1 MRNKILIH
9 TIIYASLLTHFN
21 VYSGEQE
28 KSVLKKQTKETI
40 FTTESSLRLY
50 REARAIIVNALPGE
64 QIRAEKILIESI
76 RQNPKNVD
84 AYIELSKLIQMQVT
98 QGYRRH
104 PFELQKS
111 IELITQA
118 YELDPNRPKTCFAR
132 ADILYYA
139 GQSKAAEDIYIETL
153 SKYPEH
159 LDSYIEKARIF
170 ADRNPQ
176 ESLKNIELALKN
188 GATTDD
194 ISQFATT
201 AIVRLTKPEDTGNA
215 LKEFAKKYPDRWI
228 WHKAALA
235 YMNIKNYNEATK
247 AFEKAISL
255 GNDIESRLQLAVM
268 QYSFQKK
275 NKSAIENLEK
285 LLTTLSKRQYIA
297 PSAFSLIYAH
307 ISMASFKNNN
317 KEDAFQ
323 AAIYSAETG
332 YDNKQFYSAL
342 VSEYKKL
349 NALYILEGSLK
360 YLIKE
365 EPDYLL
371 PYTVFAEIY
380 RNTKKYNESIEMYNR
395 ALTLDNTKD
404 DLFAERAISF
414 YKNNDYLKALNDFES
429 ALKLRPHTAIYI
441 YNKACMLALLG
452 KKSEA
457 LQNLKL
463 ALIEDKKLIE
473 LARFDSDFASIKSD
487 SKYSSQFASLI
498 LDDIDDKWVAT
509 DTGSK

>member
-1 MRNKILIH
+1 MRNKVLVH
-9 TIIYASLLTHFN
+9 TIIYASLIAQFN
-21 VYSGEQE
+21 VLSEEYD
-28 KSVLKKQTKETI
+28 KSVLSKQSKETI
-40 FTTESSLRLY
+40 IGSESSIRLY
-50 REARAIIVNALPGE
+50 KEAKAIIVNALPGE

-84 AYIELSKLIQMQVT
+84 AYLELSKLIQMEVA
-98 QGYRRH
+98 QGYRQ
-104 PFELQKS
+104 PYELQKS
-111 IELITQA
+111 IALITQA
-118 YELDPNRPKTCFAR
+118 YELNSKRPKTSFAR
-132 ADILYYA
+132 ADILYYS
-139 GQSKAAEDIYIETL
+139 GQPKVAEEIYIETL

-170 ADRNPQ
+170 AEKNPQ
-176 ESLKNIELALKN
+176 ESLKNIELALRN
-188 GATTDD
+188 GASTDD

-201 AIVRLTKPEDTGNA
+201 AIVKLTKPEMTGNA
-215 LKEFAKKYPDRWI
+215 LKEFAKKHPDRWI

-235 YMNIKNYNEATK
+235 FANIKNYNEATK

-268 QYSFQKK
+268 QYSFQNK
-275 NKSAIENLEK
+275 NVPAIENLEK
-285 LLTTLSKRQYIA
+285 LLATLSKRKYIA
-297 PSAFSLIYAH
+297 PSAFSLVYAH
-307 ISMASFKNNN
+307 ISMANFKNNN
-317 KEDAFQ
+317 KEDASL

-332 YDNKQFYSAL
+332 YDNKQFYTSL

-365 EPDYLL
+365 EPDYVLSYSIYGEL
-371 PYTVFAEIY
+371 Y
-380 RNTKKYNESIEMYNR
+380 RNNKKYDDSIEMYNR
-395 ALTLDNTKD
+395 ALDLDDTKD
-404 DLFAERAISF
+404 DLFAERAISY
-414 YKNNDYLKALNDFES
+414 YKNNNYLKALNDFES
-429 ALKLRPHTAIYI
+429 ALKLHPHKAIYI

-487 SKYSSQFASLI
+487 SEYSSQFASLI